1 MNSKTFKKLTIF
13 LFVIFSFFGFSS
25 QLKAFT
31 ANAIY
36 PWPKDINGK
45 SYHTVKYTLKG
56 LANQRSYSTGIYM
69 VDGMQAYCIEPG
81 AELNSSKTYYGNE
94 TYQLKDFKMSGFID
108 SDNQRNMIAQI
119 LTFAINVGKV
129 KSKEYYEGAGAK
141 IAREIFADQGLI
153 WEVVKGERTS
163 FVQDEPDKQGNYCSF
178 YRVTQNVWNCS
189 QGLFTYDTAV
199 EYFRI
204 LNAIRGSFNR
214 LNPGNGNNKFS
225 PSDSNANV
233 VSLSWNGSKYSL
245 TINDNNFKYWKIS
258 ETSGLEVSK
267 TDDSITISSDKPISI
282 DNAKK
287 VSIKIYNKDDPNRDL
302 NGTTVYKDNSFQD
315 LVAIGGVTHES
326 YIKVYTPS
334 YQLKVIKKAKLDGA
348 VLSGAKFNV
357 CTNSSCTTILGTITT
372 DKNGVATYAKIPYPG
387 TYYVKEITAPAGYEL
402 DSTPKAV
409 SITHSNISGTASYGT
424 ISLSN
429 KNKEFNLTKKT
440 VDENNQEVELDDG
453 CGTDTYTGPEFEIK
467 ENGNSL
473 YFKKI
478 KDGEYQT
485 VTKDIE
491 GATTKLR
498 TCKGKFKVYTLKSC
512 KYTISETK
520 PPEGLTLPSS
530 PVKNIDV
537 CGSDK
542 NVSFTN
548 GFAGLE
554 FQKKNEDGE
563 FVSGGKF
570 SLQMKINNVYK
581 DMLLKQIEEGSY
593 EYDSKITENNSDAT
607 YIILTKDGIARISKL
622 PPGEYRVAEKEAP
635 KGYELIEDKNSK
647 ALVTIKDSDKDGYY
661 LVEMIDQKS
670 NKYGSSASAELVVT
684 IITGRKILNYAFIIS
699 SLVALLVI
707 AIIIRKKIKK

>member
-1 MNSKTFKKLTIF
+1 MNSKILKKLTIF
-13 LFVIFSFFGFSS
+13 LFVIFSFFGFSNS
-25 QLKAFT
+25 LKAFT

-36 PWPKDINGK
+36 PWPKDKNGK
-45 SYHTVKYTLKG
+45 SYHNVKYRLKDVKNER
-56 LANQRSYSTGIYM
+56 AYSTGIYM
-69 VDGMQAYCIEPG
+69 VDGKQAYCIEPG
-81 AELNSSKTYYGNE
+81 VELNSSKTYHGNE
-94 TYQLKDFKMSGFID
+94 TYDLSGFNIPNFID
-108 SDNQRNMIAQI
+108 SDSKRDMLAQI
-119 LTFAINVGKV
+119 LTFALRVDNVQ
-129 KSKEYYEGAGAK
+129 SKEYYEGAGAT
-141 IAREIFADQGLI
+141 IAKKIFAAQGLI
-153 WEVVKGERTS
+153 WEVIKGERTTFAS
-163 FVQDEPDKQGNYCSF
+163 DEPNNQGNYCTF
-178 YRVTQNVWNCS
+178 YKVTQNVNGCS
-189 QGLFTYDTAV
+189 QGLITYDTAV

-204 LNAIRGSFNR
+204 LNAIRGSFNN
-214 LNPGNGNNKFS
+214 LSPGNGNNKFS
-225 PSDSNANV
+225 PTESNSNV

-245 TINDNNFKYWKIS
+245 TINDTNFKYWTIN
-258 ETSGLEVSK
+258 ETSGLEVNK
-267 TDDSITISSDKPISI
+267 TDNSITISSDKPISI

-287 VSIKIYNKDDPNRDL
+287 VSIKIYNKDDPNRNL

-315 LVAIGGVTHES
+315 LVAIGGKTNIS

-334 YQLKVIKKAKLDGA
+334 YQLKVIKKAKLDGT
-348 VLSGAKFNV
+348 VLSGVKFNI

-372 DKNGVATYAKIPYPG
+372 DKNGVATYDKIPYPG
-387 TYYVKEITAPAGYEL
+387 TYYIKEITAPAGYEL
-402 DSTPKAV
+402 DSTPRAV
-409 SITHSNISGTASYGT
+409 SITQSNISGTTSYGT
-424 ISLSN
+424 ISLTN
-429 KNKEFNLTKKT
+429 TNKEFNLTKKT
-440 VDENNQEVELDDG
+440 VDENNQEIDLDDG

-485 VTKDIE
+485 VTKDVE

-520 PPEGLTLPSS
+520 APEGLTLPSS

-563 FVSGGKF
+563 FVFGGKF

-581 DMLLKQIEEGSY
+581 DILLKQIEEGSY
-593 EYDSKITENNSDAT
+593 EYDSKLTESNKDAT
-607 YIILTKDGIARISKL
+607 YIVLTQNGIARISKL
-622 PPGEYRVAEKEAP
+622 PPGEYRVVEKEAP
-635 KGYELIEDKNSK
+635 TGYELIEDKDSK

-661 LVEMIDQKS
+661 LVEMIDQKA
-670 NKYGSSASAELVVT
+670 NKYGSSSSAELVVT

-699 SLVALLVI
+699 SLIVLLII
-707 AIIIRKKIKK
+707 AIVIRKKIKK

>member
-1 MNSKTFKKLTIF
+1 MNSKILKKLTIF

-25 QLKAFT
+25 SLKAYQT
-31 ANAIY
+31 GAIY
-36 PWPKDINGK
+36 AYPAGFKNITFTLNGVNK
-45 SYHTVKYTLKG
+45 TLNY
-56 LANQRSYSTGIYM
+56 ATGIYM
-69 VDGMQAYCIEPG
+69 VDGMQAYCVEPG
-81 AELNSSKTYYGNE
+81 VSLPSAGFSGNQSLPIE
-94 TYQLKDFKMSGFID
+94 NFDIPGTID
-108 SDNQRNMIAQI
+108 SLQKRIMLKQI
-119 LTFAINVGKV
+119 LTFATNVGKV
-129 KSKEYYEGAGAK
+129 QSKTYYEGAGSETAK
-141 IAREIFADQGLI
+141 KIFAAQGLI
-153 WEVVKGERTS
+153 WEVVKGERTT
-163 FVQDEPDKQGNYCSF
+163 FEQDPPNNHQGPNCSF
-178 YRVTQNVWNCS
+178 YNITQNVNNCKNKYNLS
-189 QGLFTYDTAV
+189 DSIIPS

-214 LNPGNGNNKFS
+214 LNPGDGNNKFS

-245 TINDNNFKYWKIS
+245 TINDTNFQYWMIN

-267 TDDSITISSDKPISI
+267 TDNSITISSDKPISI

-287 VSIKIYNKDDPNRDL
+287 VSIKIYNPNDPNRNL
-302 NGTTVYKDNSFQD
+302 NGATVYYDGNYQD
-315 LVAIGGVTHES
+315 LLVGGGTTNFS

-334 YQLKVIKKAKLDGA
+334 YQLKVIKKAKLDGL

-372 DKNGVATYAKIPYPG
+372 DKNGVATYDKIPYPG

-402 DSTPKAV
+402 DSTPRAV
-409 SITHSNISGTASYGT
+409 SITHSNISGTTSYGT
-424 ISLSN
+424 ISLTN
-429 KNKEFNLTKKT
+429 ANKEFNLTKKT
-440 VDENNQEVELDDG
+440 VDENNQEIDLDDG

-485 VTKDIE
+485 VTKDTE

-520 PPEGLTLPSS
+520 APDGLTLPSS

-537 CGSDK
+537 CGADK

-563 FVSGGKF
+563 FVVGGKF
-570 SLQMKINNVYK
+570 SLQRKINNVYK
-581 DMLLKQIEEGSY
+581 DVLLKQIEEGSY
-593 EYDSKITENNSDAT
+593 EYDSKLTESNTDAT

-622 PPGEYRVAEKEAP
+622 PPGEYRVVEKEAP
-635 KGYELIEDKNSK
+635 EGYELIEDKDSK
-647 ALVTIKDSDKDGYY
+647 SLVTIKDSDKDGYY
-661 LVEMIDQKS
+661 LVEMIDQKA
-670 NKYGSSASAELVVT
+670 NKYGSSSSAELVVT

-699 SLVALLVI
+699 SLIALLVV
-707 AIIIRKKIKK
+707 AIIVRKKIKK

>member
-25 QLKAFT
+25 PLKAYQTGAVYAYPSGFKNVQFT
-31 ANAIY
+31 L
-36 PWPKDINGK
+36 NGVNK
-45 SYHTVKYTLKG
+45 KLNY
-56 LANQRSYSTGIYM
+56 ATGIYM

-81 AELNSSKTYYGNE
+81 VSLPSAGFSGNLSLPIDNFDIVG
-94 TYQLKDFKMSGFID
+94 TID
-108 SDNQRNMIAQI
+108 SVQKRNMLKQI
-119 LTFAINVGKV
+119 LTFAINIGKV
-129 KSKEYYEGAGAK
+129 QSKSYYEGAGSDTAK
-141 IAREIFADQGLI
+141 KIFAAQGLI
-153 WEVVKGERTS
+153 WEVVKGERTT
-163 FVQDEPDKQGNYCSF
+163 FEKDPPDNHYGPNCSF
-178 YRVTQNVWNCS
+178 YDITQNVRGCKGS
-189 QGLFTYDTAV
+189 LSDSVIPT

-214 LNPGNGNNKFS
+214 LNPGDGNNKFS

-233 VSLSWNGSKYSL
+233 VSLSWNGSNYSL
-245 TINDNNFKYWKIS
+245 TINDINFKYWTIY
-258 ETSGLEVSK
+258 ETSGLKVSK

-287 VSIKIYNKDDPNRDL
+287 VSIKIYNKDYPGRNPNGATAYYD
-302 NGTTVYKDNSFQD
+302 GTYQD
-315 LVAIGGVTHES
+315 LLVGGGITDFSH
-326 YIKVYTPS
+326 IKVYTPS
-334 YQLKVIKKAKLDGA
+334 YQLKVIKKAKLDDA

-372 DKNGVATYAKIPYPG
+372 DKNGVATYDKIPYPG

-409 SITHSNISGTASYGT
+409 SITHSNISGTTSYGT

-440 VDENNQEVELDDG
+440 VDENNHEVELDDG

-473 YFKKI
+473 YFKKL